1 MCKFGAV
8 EISSVLSFIFIHN
21 YLYFPLKYIYH
32 TKYFA
37 LPYFMDVVSTLFT
50 ESGIENIF
58 HANSVQ
64 FNRWF
69 KQYNLRR

>member
-8 EISSVLSFIFIHN
+8 EISSVFSFIFIHN
-21 YLYFPLKYIYH
+21 HLYFPLKYIDH
-32 TKYFA
+32 AKYFA

-58 HANSVQ
+58 HANSVR
-64 FNRWF
+64 FNLWF